1 MPTYIVLLTLTPE
14 GREKMLEDPHSVL
27 RAEESVNT
35 PNVQSMG
42 LYGVLG
48 DYDFFSILEA
58 SDNET
63 VARFSLEFGVKAGV
77 HVTTLPV
84 IPLARLKGTSL
95 RDVLGLQTGAAQQLP
110 EEAAEIESPS

>member
-63 VARFSLEFGVKAGV
+63 VARFRWNSASKQGCM
-77 HVTTLPV
+77 
-84 IPLARLKGTSL
+84 
-95 RDVLGLQTGAAQQLP
+95 
-110 EEAAEIESPS
+110 